1 MRRILWMAFFSAA
14 FILMACDEKGT
25 YSNKDLTVEA
35 FSAMETPSFAINSH
49 TIRKHLSQILKADT
63 GRLIAD
69 REVRNYY
76 RRERPFLW
84 IDRHGIDHRADS
96 LLYWLERVGET
107 GIDPAIYRLEKM
119 KSDLARLR
127 MLDLSE
133 EEDINRVMAR
143 LEYNLTRAYL
153 RYSSCQHFGYV
164 NPAYTL
170 NHCAV
175 KDSDSTH
182 VTYYHVFDVKM
193 SHPNEAFYTQAY
205 HKIQHDSVDFS
216 CAKSSLRARCTV
228 GWWTI

>member
-1 MRRILWMAFFSAA
+1 MAFFSAA

-143 LEYNLTRAYL
+143 PNTT
-153 RYSSCQHFGYV
+153 SPG
-164 NPAYTL
+164 PT
-170 NHCAV
+170 CAIPLV
-175 KDSDSTH
+175 SISA
-182 VTYYHVFDVKM
+182 M
-193 SHPNEAFYTQAY
+193 
-205 HKIQHDSVDFS
+205 
-216 CAKSSLRARCTV
+216 
-228 GWWTI
+228 